1 MSNWIKKQMVN
12 MAIAMGNVEKNTL
25 GQESIDGGIETGKHQ
40 SLNQNSVM
48 DALLRGEI
56 TEEVEKLRW
65 RIYKTSS
72 VMKNYGTKVVG
83 YTIDGHPIT
92 KITYVGD
99 EERLAKIRKEPSD
112 EYELIMVVDNT
123 NVSASVISSL
133 NLHIDEYDEP
143 IDSKTTNITNKD
155 VAPKGF
161 TIDVDDEIN
170 NGSNIELGDD
180 EIKTIGEIKD
190 NKVELNLPISITREH
205 RPKFELENYT
215 KKLHIKEINNKE
227 FLLEFFISKYPGQF
241 DKNSDFFLSDIKKI
255 MSKPKRYNSIIDIKT
270 VSFVTNNTVGVP
282 DFLEFEYTI
291 QKFDKIVE
299 FNEFYVIKFISE
311 VTIEAKSIIDKFRN
325 EELDEKYNNKEKR

>member
-1 MSNWIKKQMVN
+1 

-25 GQESIDGGIETGKHQ
+25 GQEAIDGGVETGKHQ
-40 SLNQNSVM
+40 KLNQNSVM

-56 TEEVEKLRW
+56 TEEVEKFRW
-65 RIYKTSS
+65 RIYKTTSA
-72 VMKNYGTKVVG
+72 MKNYETKVIG
-83 YTIDGHPIT
+83 NTIDGHPIT

-99 EERLAKIRKEPSD
+99 EERLAKIKKEPSD

-123 NVSASVISSL
+123 NVSASVFSSL
-133 NLHIDEYDEP
+133 NLDIDEYDEP

-180 EIKTIGEIKD
+180 EIKTIGEVKD

>member
-25 GQESIDGGIETGKHQ
+25 GQEAIDGGIETGKHQ
-40 SLNQNSVM
+40 KLNQNSVM

-65 RIYKTSS
+65 RMYKTSS
-72 VMKNYGTKVVG
+72 AMKNFGLKVIG
-83 YTIDGHPIT
+83 YDSDGNPIT
-92 KITYVGD
+92 KIAYSGD
-99 EERLAKIRKEPSD
+99 EERLDKIRKEPSD
-112 EYELIMVVDNT
+112 EYELIMVVDNR
-123 NVSASVISSL
+123 NVSASVNTSL
-133 NLHIDEYDEP
+133 NLDIDEYDEP
-143 IDSKTTNITNKD
+143 IHSKSANIVNND
-155 VAPKGF
+155 VLNES
-161 TIDVDDEIN
+161 DEVN
-170 NGSNIELGDD
+170 NSSNVKLDGD
-180 EIKTIGEIKD
+180 EIKTIGVVKD
-190 NKVELNLPISITREH
+190 NKVGLNLPISITREH

-255 MSKPKRYNSIIDIKT
+255 MSQPNRYNSIIDINK

-311 VTIEAKSIIDKFRN
+311 VTIEAKSVVDKFRN
-325 EELDEKYNNKEKR
+325 EELDEKYKNKEKR

>member
-1 MSNWIKKQMVN
+1 

>member
-72 VMKNYGTKVVG
+72 AMKNYGTKVVG

-112 EYELIMVVDNT
+112 EYELIMAVDNT

-161 TIDVDDEIN
+161 TIDVDDEVN

-180 EIKTIGEIKD
+180 EIKTIGEVKD

-325 EELDEKYNNKEKR
+325 EELDEKYKNKEKR